1 MAVENGEW
9 ILHGM
14 DWDSRE
20 RIRSWRELTDY
31 VEQVGFLPLFKE
43 VRRSWIFLMRGRR
56 MRPMS

>member
-31 VEQVGFLPLFKE
+31 VEQVGFLPLFKNDRQE
-43 VRRSWIFLMRGRR
+43 
-56 MRPMS
+56 